1 MQEEFKVKMDELKN
15 RKSELE
21 IKLSELKSDEI
32 TQVVTE
38 SDVRNLLNNF
48 SSYVMSRDIPECK
61 KFIQSF
67 VKEVVIYKEHIEVT
81 FNVSFSLL
89 KNNHGVEVKSKI
101 RRYDLYE
108 KYSNSFYIKV
118 S

>member
-1 MQEEFKVKMDELKN
+1 MNELKS

-21 IKLSELKSDEI
+21 FKLLELKSDEI

-38 SDVRNLLNNF
+38 RDVRILLNNF
-48 SSYVMSRDIPECK
+48 SSYVMSRNIPECK

-89 KNNHGVEVKSKI
+89 KINQGVEVVSKI
-101 RRYDLYE
+101 RRYELFE
-108 KYSNSFYIKV
+108 RYSESFYIKV